1 MLTKTKSDLRIQTS
15 FLKEM
20 SSEEKD
26 KLIRIMH
33 HKIEQAYEIVHV
45 LEKQTDGFEILGA
58 ELRKALES

>member
-1 MLTKTKSDLRIQTS
+1 MPTKTKSDLRIQTS

-33 HKIEQAYEIVHV
+33 HKIEQAYEIVHN
-45 LEKQTDGFEILGA
+45 LEKDKPFEELGQL
-58 ELRKALES
+58 LRKALES